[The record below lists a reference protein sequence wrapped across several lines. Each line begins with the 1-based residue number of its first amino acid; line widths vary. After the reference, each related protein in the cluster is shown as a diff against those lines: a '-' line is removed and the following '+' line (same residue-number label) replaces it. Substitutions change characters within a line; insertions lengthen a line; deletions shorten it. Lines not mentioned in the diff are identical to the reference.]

1 MKSICIKCN
10 RPTNQGVVGEKEI
23 FYKEDET
30 GWWEEYKYQIIQCQG
45 CDSVS
50 FRILTNDAQQQQM
63 ADFEEL
69 GEVWSSEL
77 FPKRTAHTLPIK
89 RLANTPQNI
98 KGIYR
103 ETIDAINNGSNILC
117 SGGIRAIIEGI
128 CIDKGI
134 DKGEITKADGT
145 KRISRNLDGKIEG
158 LASNGLLTID
168 NAKILHDL
176 RFLGNEAL
184 HALSSPSQAELKLA
198 INIIEHTLDNIYELH
213 YKAKRLKAEKTK
225 RTK

>member
-10 RPTNQGVVGEKEI
+10 IPTNHSVVGEKEI
-23 FYKEDET
+23 NYKEDET
-30 GWWEEYKYQIIQCQG
+30 GWWEDYKYQIIQCQG

-50 FRILTNDAQQQQM
+50 FRILTNDAQQQQLF
-63 ADFEEL
+63 DHEEL

-89 RLANTPQNI
+89 QLANTPQNI

-117 SGGIRAIIEGI
+117 SGGIRAIIEEI
-128 CIDKGI
+128 CNDKGI
-134 DKGEITKADGT
+134 DRGEIIKDDGT
-145 KRISRNLDGKIEG
+145 KRTSKNLDGKIEG
-158 LASNGLLTID
+158 LASNGFLTND
-168 NAKILHDL
+168 NAEILHDL

-184 HALSSPSQAELKLA
+184 HASSAPSQEELKLA

-213 YKAKRLKAEKTK
+213 FKAKRLKAEKTK